1 VKSGDYLLEING
13 IEIKP
18 PADIS
23 RYLENTAGKQVR
35 IKVAPNADGKD
46 AREVTVMPVA
56 TEFGLRTRAWE
67 EDNRRKVDELSGGK
81 IAYVHVPD
89 TNVGGYMNFNRF
101 YFAQVDKQAA
111 IIDER
116 YNHGGQVADYIIDE
130 LERPLRNCAT
140 TREGENFCSPLAQ
153 IYGPKTM
160 IINEMSGSGGDA
172 LPWMFK
178 QDKVGPLV
186 GTRTWGGLVGI
197 WNYPPLMDSGSVTAP
212 RGAIYGLH
220 GEWEVENHGI
230 APDVEVEND
239 PASVAA
245 GHDAQLERAVQ
256 VTLEAL
262 KKNPV
267 KMPDHPPYPNYHK
280 N

>member
-1 VKSGDYLLEING
+1 
-13 IEIKP
+13 
-18 PADIS
+18 
-23 RYLENTAGKQVR
+23 LENTADTQVR
-35 IKVAPNADGKD
+35 IKVGPNADGKD
-46 AREVTVMPVA
+46 AREVTVVPVG
-56 TEFGLRTRAWE
+56 TEFPLRNRAWE
-67 EDNRRKVDELSGGK
+67 EDNRRKVDQLSGGK
-81 IAYVHVPD
+81 LAYVHVPD
-89 TNVGGYMNFNRF
+89 TSVGGYLNFNRF
-101 YFAQVDKQAA
+101 YFAQVGKQAA

-116 YNHGGQVADYIIDE
+116 YNHGGSIADYIIDE

-140 TREGENFCSPLAQ
+140 TREGDKFCSPLAQ

-197 WNYPPLMDSGSVTAP
+197 WNYPPLMDGGFVTAP

-220 GEWEVENHGI
+220 GDWEVENRGI
-230 APDVEVEND
+230 APDIEVEND

-245 GHDAQLERAVQ
+245 GHDPQLEKAVQ
-256 VTLEAL
+256 VTLDAL
-262 KKNPV
+262 KSHPV
-267 KMPDHPPYPNYHK
+267 VIPDHPPYPNYHK
-280 N
+280 K